1 MRTEYIASNTG
12 DRSFSARDFLA
23 VGFRHKRAVTLCFSG
38 ILLGTILAAIFLPP
52 LYKSSTKF
60 LIEHERMDP
69 VASPGQG
76 AQQMVR
82 PPVTEEEL
90 NSEVELLKSEDVLR
104 QVVLANGLQ
113 NRKSLSYYI
122 FGAPDE
128 VHRIAKA
135 VNRLAGNL
143 TIEAIKKSNLI
154 DVHWYSTDPRLAAS
168 VLNDLGDAYLKK
180 NVAVH
185 HPPGQF
191 EFFDQGTAK
200 YQKDL
205 ADAEAQLKA
214 FSEEEG
220 GVSPQVTTNLT
231 LGKLNE
237 FQASLQQTKAEMA
250 STEERIRDLERQAGI
265 TPERLTTEKKQA
277 DDAQVLQGLKNTLMT
292 LELKRTELLTK
303 YQPTY
308 PLVQEVDKE
317 LAQTRASIAAED
329 AKPVREETTD
339 RNPTYAWINEELAKA
354 KSDYAGLQARA
365 TATQAIVAQYQAR
378 SRDLDQKGLIEGD
391 LLRNMKA
398 TEENYLLYLRKREEA
413 KMEDAMND
421 TRILSVAIAQQPIV
435 PTLPAIPPVL
445 IMAAGTLLAIIASL
459 GLAFALEYLDPSFRT
474 PSEVMAELNIP
485 VLAAVSHRKPV
496 EVPTGGGGLGPLDHV
511 ASGSGLNL

>member
-1 MRTEYIASNTG
+1 MRTEYTASTAG
-12 DRSFSARDFLA
+12 ERSFSVRDFIA

-38 ILLGTILAAIFLPP
+38 ILLGTILGAIFLPP

-76 AQQMVR
+76 AQTMVR

-113 NRKSLSYYI
+113 HRKSLSWYI
-122 FGAPDE
+122 FGMPDE
-128 VHRIAKA
+128 QHRVAKA

-154 DVHWYSTDPRLAAS
+154 DVHWYTTDAHLAAS
-168 VLNDLGDAYLKK
+168 VLSSLDDAYLKK
-180 NVAVH
+180 NVSVH

-191 EFFDQGTAK
+191 EFFDQGTTK
-200 YQKDL
+200 YEKDL

-214 FSEEEG
+214 FSEQDG

-231 LGKLNE
+231 LAKLNE
-237 FQASLQQTKAEMA
+237 FQASLQTTKAQMA
-250 STEERIRDLERQAGI
+250 STEERIRDLEKQAGI
-265 TPERLTTEKKQA
+265 TPERLTTEQKQA
-277 DDAQVLQGLKNTLMT
+277 DDATVLQGLKNTLNT

-317 LAQTRASIAAED
+317 LAQTKASIATEE

-339 RNPTYAWINEELAKA
+339 RNPTYSWINEELAKA
-354 KSDYAGLQARA
+354 KSDYAGLQASA
-365 TATQAIVAQYQAR
+365 IATQAIVNQYQAT
-378 SRDLDQKGLIEGD
+378 SRDLDQKGILEGD

-413 KMEDAMND
+413 KMEDAMNN
-421 TRILSVAIAQQPIV
+421 TRILSVAIAETPIV
-435 PTLPAIPPVL
+435 PTLPAISPLL
-445 IMAAGTLLAIIASL
+445 IMIIGTLLAVILSL

-474 PSEVMAELNIP
+474 PSEVMDELNIP
-485 VLAAVSHRKPV
+485 VLAAVSHKKTV
-496 EVPTGGGGLGPLDHV
+496 DVPGSGLGPLDRV
-511 ASGSGLNL
+511 ATGSGLNL

>member
-1 MRTEYIASNTG
+1 MRTEYMPNTMG
-12 DRSFSARDFLA
+12 ESSFSIRDFMA
-23 VGFRHKRAVTLCFSG
+23 VGFRHKRAMTLCFCG
-38 ILLGTILAAIFLPP
+38 ILLGTILALIFLPP

-76 AQQMVR
+76 AQPMVR

-90 NSEVELLKSEDVLR
+90 NSEVELLRSEDVLR

-113 NRKSLSYYI
+113 NRKSLSSYI
-122 FGAPDE
+122 FGTPDE
-128 VHRIAKA
+128 AHRVAKA
-135 VNRLAGNL
+135 VNRLAGSL
-143 TIEAIKKSNLI
+143 TVEAIKKSNLI

-168 VLNDLGDAYLKK
+168 VLSSLGDAYLKK

-191 EFFDQGTAK
+191 EFFDQGTTK
-200 YQKDL
+200 YQKEL

-214 FSEEEG
+214 FSEQDG

-231 LGKLNE
+231 LEKLNE
-237 FQASLQQTKAEMA
+237 FQASLQQTRAEMA
-250 STEERIRDLERQAGI
+250 ATGERIRDLQKQAGN
-265 TPERLTTEKKQA
+265 TPERLTTEQKQS
-277 DDAQVLQGLKNTLMT
+277 DDAQVLQGLKNTLNS

-308 PLVQEVDKE
+308 PLVQEVDKQ

-339 RNPTYAWINEELAKA
+339 RNPTYAWINAELAKA

-365 TATQAIVAQYQAR
+365 SATQAIVTQYQAT
-378 SRDLDQKGLIEGD
+378 SRDLDQKSLLQGD
-391 LLRNMKA
+391 LLRTMKA
-398 TEENYLLYLRKREEA
+398 TEENYLLYLRKREES
-413 KMEDAMND
+413 KMADAMND
-421 TRILSVAIAQQPIV
+421 SRILSVAIAEQPII
-435 PTLPAIPPVL
+435 PTLPAISPVL
-445 IMAAGTLLAIIASL
+445 ILAAGILLATISSL

-474 PSEVMAELNIP
+474 PSEVMTELNIP
-485 VLAAVSHRKPV
+485 VLAAVSHKKPV
-496 EVPTGGGGLGPLDHV
+496 EVPAGGSGLGPLDHV

>member
-1 MRTEYIASNTG
+1 MKTEYAASTEQ
-12 DRSFSARDFLA
+12 RSFSARDFMA
-23 VGFRHKRAVTLCFSG
+23 VVFRHKRAVTRCFAG
-38 ILLGTILAAIFLPP
+38 FLLGTILAIIFLPP

-60 LIEHERMDP
+60 LVEHERMDP

-82 PPVTEEEL
+82 APVTEEEL

-122 FGAPDE
+122 FGTPDE
-128 VHRIAKA
+128 AHRIAKA
-135 VNRLAGNL
+135 VNKLAGNL

-154 DVHWYSTDPRLAAS
+154 DVHWYSTDAHLAAN
-168 VLNDLGDAYLKK
+168 VLTSLDDAYLKK

-191 EFFDQGTAK
+191 EFFDQGTDK

-205 ADAEAQLKA
+205 ADAEAQMKA
-214 FSEEEG
+214 FTEQEG

-231 LGKLNE
+231 LAKLNE
-237 FQASLQQTKAEMA
+237 FQASLQQTRAEMA

-265 TPERLTTEKKQA
+265 TPERLTTEQKQA

-303 YQPTY
+303 YQPSY
-308 PLVQEVDKE
+308 PLVQEVDKQ
-317 LAQTRASIAAED
+317 LAQTRASIATED

-339 RNPTYAWINEELAKA
+339 RNPTYAWINGELAKA
-354 KSDYAGLQARA
+354 KADYAGFQARA
-365 TATQAIVAQYQAR
+365 VATQSIVDQYQKK
-378 SRDLDQKGLIEGD
+378 SRELDQKGIIEGD
-391 LLRNMKA
+391 LIRNIKA

-413 KMEDAMND
+413 RMEDAMNN
-421 TRILSVAIAQQPIV
+421 TRILSVAIAEQPMV
-435 PTLPAIPPVL
+435 PTLPAIGPVL
-445 IMAAGTLLAIIASL
+445 MFAAGLLLAIIFSI
-459 GLAFALEYLDPSFRT
+459 GLAFAMEYFDPSFRT
-474 PSEVMAELNIP
+474 PSEVMDELKIP
-485 VLAAVSHRKPV
+485 VLATVSHKRPV
-496 EVPTGGGGLGPLDHV
+496 EVTSNGNGLHPLDRV

>member
-1 MRTEYIASNTG
+1 MGE
-12 DRSFSARDFLA
+12 RSFSARDFLA

-38 ILLGTILAAIFLPP
+38 VMIGTILAIIFLPP

-104 QVVLANGLQ
+104 QVVLSNNLQ
-113 NRKSLSYYI
+113 NRKSLSWYI
-122 FGAPDE
+122 FGTPDE
-128 VHRIAKA
+128 SHRIAKA
-135 VNRLAGNL
+135 INRLAGNL

-168 VLNDLGDAYLKK
+168 VLNSLGDAYLKK

-191 EFFDQGTAK
+191 EFFDAGTAK
-200 YQKDL
+200 YQKEL

-220 GVSPQVTTNLT
+220 GVSPQITTNLT
-231 LGKLNE
+231 LAKLNE

-250 STEERIRDLERQAGI
+250 STEHRIRDLEKQAGI
-265 TPERLTTEKKQA
+265 TPERLTTEQKQA

-303 YQPTY
+303 YQPSY
-308 PLVQEVDKE
+308 PLVQEVDKQ

-329 AKPVREETTD
+329 AKPIKEETTD
-339 RNPTYAWINEELAKA
+339 RNPTYSWINEELAKA
-354 KSDYAGLQARA
+354 KSDYAGLQARE
-365 TATQAIVAQYQAR
+365 TATQAIVAQYQER

-391 LLRNMKA
+391 LLRTMKA

-413 KMEDAMND
+413 KMEDAMNN
-421 TRILSVAIAQQPIV
+421 TRILSVAIAQQPII
-435 PTLPAIPPVL
+435 PTLPAISPL
-445 IMAAGTLLAIIASL
+445 LMFIAGTLLAVIASL
-459 GLAFALEYLDPSFRT
+459 GLAFILEYFDPSFRT

-485 VLAAVSHRKPV
+485 VLASVSHKKPV
-496 EVPTGGGGLGPLDHV
+496 EVPAGAAGLGPLDQV